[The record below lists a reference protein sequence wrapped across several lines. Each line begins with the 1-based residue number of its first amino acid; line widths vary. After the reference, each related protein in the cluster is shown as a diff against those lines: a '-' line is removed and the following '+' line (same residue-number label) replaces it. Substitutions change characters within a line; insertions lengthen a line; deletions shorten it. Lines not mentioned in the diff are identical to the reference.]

1 MYVQLNINYIMKFT
15 FLLATTFILTFQAI
29 LSSPNEAYLKS
40 QIVAEVGKE
49 KLSAFDL
56 DKAYRKSI
64 NRSDKPFFETGR
76 DSVMDFLNLYT
87 GFRLKVLDAYS
98 RGFEKD
104 SSVMAD
110 INQNRKILAESFY
123 YDHVLVN
130 PAIDRFL
137 EMRKKEYQV
146 GIILIRHIPEDDTE
160 SMSPKEKV
168 ELLTQKLRAGESF
181 EDLAKT
187 YSDDKRTG
195 SLGGLIQN
203 YVTSG
208 KVQRP
213 IENAIYKTGK
223 GQVYPEAVETDFGY
237 FFIKVYDVADR
248 IITKPR
254 HLLISVNENRTDEE
268 ARKKADSL
276 YRLLQKGADFDK
288 LVFENSDDIASAEK
302 GGDLGGYYSRSTGL
316 QNSELPLVAE
326 FENAVYKMKKG
337 EYSEPVKTAF
347 GYHLIYLE
355 DSFLPMPEAEID
367 GLRKL
372 YKTLYYTPD
381 KNELMDSL
389 KLAYGYKLNND
400 VLFDMLN
407 YLDTN
412 KTNMEKD
419 WDKKIPQN
427 LHKSTLYEILKK
439 KVSVADFVNILNT
452 DGSMR
457 GAALNEAGIRKAI
470 TYKVDN
476 AAFEEATKNLEK
488 DYPEFAS
495 LMKEFRDGIMLF
507 KVEALEVWDKLN
519 SEDLAL
525 ARAYYDSTKSNYFT
539 DLSYDISE
547 IYVMKEEDAN
557 KIYEKIKNGEDF
569 GQIASTETQRAGYRE
584 KNGNW
589 GVVTTQNNL
598 FAQKAKELNTKSG
611 ELIPPFQN
619 ERGYSIVKV
628 NEVFNPRQMTFEEAK
643 SRFAPRIQEI
653 RQKNLNS
660 EWLAKL
666 NKKFNVKI
674 HQKVIEEV
682 INQYKSGK

>member
-1 MYVQLNINYIMKFT
+1 MKFI
-15 FLLATTFILTFQAI
+15 FLLSTVFIITFQAI
-29 LSSPNEAYLKS
+29 LSSPSEAYLKS

-64 NRSDKPFFETGR
+64 NRSDKPIFEAGR

-87 GFRLKVLDAYS
+87 GFRLKVNDAYS
-98 RGFEKD
+98 RGFDKD
-104 SSVMAD
+104 SSVVAD

-123 YDHVLVN
+123 YDQVLVN
-130 PAIDRFL
+130 PAINRFL

-146 GIILIRHIPEDDTE
+146 GIILIRHIPENDTE
-160 SMSPKEKV
+160 TITPKEKV
-168 ELLTQKLRAGESF
+168 ELISQKLRAGEGF
-181 EDLAKT
+181 EELART

-213 IENAIYKTGK
+213 IENAIYSTGK
-223 GQVYPEAVETDFGY
+223 GQVYPEPIETDFGY
-237 FFIKVYDVADR
+237 FFIKVFDVADR

-254 HLLISVNENRTDEE
+254 HLLITINENRTEE
-268 ARKKADSL
+268 DARKKADSL
-276 YRLLQKGADFDK
+276 YNLLQKGADFKK
-288 LVFENSDDIASAEK
+288 LVLENSDDVVSAEK

-316 QNSELPLVAE
+316 QESELPLVAE
-326 FENAVYKMKKG
+326 FENAVYNMKKG
-337 EYSEPVKTAF
+337 EISEPVKTAF
-347 GYHLIYLE
+347 GYHIIYLE
-355 DSFLPMPEAEID
+355 DAIEPIFEAEIE
-367 GLRKL
+367 GLKKL

-389 KLAYGYKLNND
+389 KQAYGYKINDD
-400 VLFDMLN
+400 VLFEMLN

-412 KTNMEKD
+412 KTNMEREWYKNIPKD
-419 WDKKIPQN
+419 
-427 LHKSTLYEILKK
+427 LHNKTLYEILKK
-439 KVSVADFVNILNT
+439 KTTIADFINILNT

-470 TYKVDN
+470 VYKADN
-476 AAFEEATKNLEK
+476 AAFDEATKNLEK
-488 DYPEFAS
+488 DYPEFSA

-507 KVEALEVWDKLN
+507 KVEAIEVWDKLN
-519 SEDLAL
+519 NEDLAL
-525 ARAYYDSTKSNYFT
+525 ARAYYDSTKTKYFT

-547 IYVMKEEDAN
+547 IYVMKEDDAN
-557 KIYEKIKNGEDF
+557 AIYERAKSGEDF
-569 GQIASTETQRAGYRE
+569 AQIASEETQRAGYRE

-589 GVVTTQNNL
+589 GVVTIANNP
-598 FAQKAKELNTKSG
+598 FAKKANELNVQSG
-611 ELIPPFQN
+611 DIIPPFQH
-619 ERGYSIVKV
+619 ERGYSVVKI
-628 NEVFNPRQMTFEEAK
+628 NEVFTPRQMTFEEAK

-660 EWLAKL
+660 QWLAKL
-666 NKKFNVKI
+666 SKKFNVKI
-674 HQKVIEEV
+674 HEKVIEEV

>member
-1 MYVQLNINYIMKFT
+1 MKFT
-15 FLLATTFILTFQAI
+15 FLLTTVFFLTFQAI

-40 QIVAEVGKE
+40 RIVAEVGKE
-49 KLSAFDL
+49 KLSAFDI

-64 NRSDKPFFETGR
+64 NRSDKPIFDSGR

-87 GFRLKVLDAYS
+87 GFRLKVNDAYS
-98 RGFEKD
+98 RGFDKD
-104 SSVMAD
+104 SSVVAD

-123 YDHVLVN
+123 YDQMLIN

-146 GIILIRHIPEDDTE
+146 GIILIRHIPEDDTQTLTPE
-160 SMSPKEKV
+160 RKV
-168 ELLTQKLRAGESF
+168 EIVTQKLRAGESF
-181 EDLAKT
+181 EELAKT

-195 SLGGLIQN
+195 NLGGLIQN

-223 GQVYPEAVETDFGY
+223 GQVYPEPVVTDFGY
-237 FFIKVYDVADR
+237 FFIKVFDVADR

-254 HLLISVNENRTDEE
+254 HLLITVNDNRTDEE

-276 YRLLQKGADFDK
+276 YKLLQKGADFDK
-288 LVFENSDDIASAEK
+288 LVLENSDDIASAEK

-316 QNSELPLVAE
+316 QESELPLVAE

-337 EYSEPVKTAF
+337 EISEPVKTAF
-347 GYHLIYLE
+347 GYHIIYLE
-355 DSFLPMPEAEID
+355 DAIEPIFEAEID
-367 GLRKL
+367 GLKNL

-381 KNELMDSL
+381 KNDLMDSL
-389 KLAYGYKLNND
+389 KLAYGYKLYDD
-400 VLFDMLN
+400 VLIEMLN

-412 KTNMEKD
+412 KTNMERE
-419 WDKKIPQN
+419 WDKNIPQN
-427 LHKSTLYEILKK
+427 IQKKTLYEILKK
-439 KVSVADFVNILNT
+439 KTTVADFIYILNN

-470 TYKVDN
+470 VYKADN
-476 AAFEEATKNLEK
+476 AAFDEATKNLEK

-507 KVEALEVWDKLN
+507 KVEAIEVWDKLN

-525 ARAYYDSTKSNYFT
+525 ARAYYDSTKTNYFT

-547 IYVMKEEDAN
+547 IYVMKEDDAN
-557 KIYEKIKNGEDF
+557 AIYQRAKSGEDF
-569 GQIASTETQRAGYRE
+569 GQIASVETQRAGYRE
-584 KNGNW
+584 RNGNW
-589 GVVTTQNNL
+589 GIVTTANNL
-598 FAQKAKELNTKSG
+598 FAQKANELNVQSG
-611 ELIPPFQN
+611 GLIPPFQN

-628 NEVFNPRQMTFEEAK
+628 NEVFLPRQMTFEEAK

-666 NKKFNVKI
+666 SKKFNVKI
-674 HQKVIEEV
+674 HDKVIEEV